1 MEKLFGFMI
10 KVYNGEYPTSGIKE
24 VYRWNNYKFN
34 QFIKWKW
41 YFEYRVAL
49 LRVKYPR
56 NHIDARQFD
65 EPLTYKTKMEILKS
79 KISSQKGQ
87 VTKIKNAIKKYE
99 QHWDELFPIEED
111 LNYIKAKNKLIE
123 AKNKLDELISDII

>member
-1 MEKLFGFMI
+1 MEQLFGFII
-10 KVYNGEYPTSGIKE
+10 KVYGGEYPTSGIIE
-24 VYRWNNYKFN
+24 VYRWDSYKFN
-34 QFIKWKW
+34 QFVKWKW

-49 LRVKYPR
+49 LRVMYPR

-65 EPLTYKTKMEILKS
+65 EPLNAKTAMEILKS

-87 VTKIKNAIKKYE
+87 VTKIKNAINKYE

-111 LNYIKAKNKLIE
+111 LNYKKAKSKLIE
-123 AKNKLDELISDII
+123 AENKLDELVSAII

>member
-1 MEKLFGFMI
+1 MEKLFGFII
-10 KVYNGEYPTSGIKE
+10 KVYNGEYQTSGIKE
-24 VYRWNNYKFN
+24 VYRWDSFKFS
-34 QFIKWKW
+34 QFVKWKW

-65 EPLTYKTKMEILKS
+65 EPLTQKTKMEILKA
-79 KISSQKGQ
+79 KISSQKAQ

-99 QHWDELFPIEED
+99 QHWDELFPIED
-111 LNYIKAKNKLIE
+111 DIMYNKALNKLEI
-123 AKNKLDELISDII
+123 AKKELDELILSMD